1 MSAVYNVGDQAQ
13 MHMMPGF
20 SRWYISCIRLQYN
33 KVCDVIKPRVLL
45 TAKTIYIQLLDI
57 RYFFR
62 DEIKKNDFT
71 RG

>member
-1 MSAVYNVGDQAQ
+1 MSAVYDLEDQAQ

-45 TAKTIYIQLLDI
+45 TAKTIYINIYFVSYNL
-57 RYFFR
+57 YFFR
-62 DEIKKNDFT
+62 TNTKQ
-71 RG
+71 